1 MYFSFVLVSFTTVA
15 TLTFDSV
22 QLTDITKERT
32 NSRCKA
38 SSPMRSSSAVPFQIS
53 VIPSNIV
60 LFSMSVFNHGAFC
73 KNIYGLSVNYFLRKG
88 YRRCLTL

>member
-1 MYFSFVLVSFTTVA
+1 
-15 TLTFDSV
+15 
-22 QLTDITKERT
+22 
-32 NSRCKA
+32 
-38 SSPMRSSSAVPFQIS
+38 MRSSSAVPFQIS

-60 LFSMSVFNHGAFC
+60 LFSMSVFNLGALC